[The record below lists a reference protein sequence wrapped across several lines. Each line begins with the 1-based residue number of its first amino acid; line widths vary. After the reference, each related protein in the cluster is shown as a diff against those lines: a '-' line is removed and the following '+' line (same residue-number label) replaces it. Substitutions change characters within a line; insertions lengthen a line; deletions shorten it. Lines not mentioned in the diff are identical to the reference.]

1 MARCLTVAP
10 AIVLALGLS
19 GCDRRYCEQTPPD
32 DLSAI
37 LQAVF
42 CWNATFPDTAR
53 PEAIIALDKTL
64 IDSGETVRLDGS
76 GSSDAQGR
84 IELYEW
90 GIDGRPGY
98 DISTGDAVV
107 HRQITYDPTYPFSP
121 ETRNITLQVTDD
133 EGRTAVAG
141 TTITII
147 EPLPEGGPRAAFTA
161 TLNPVPVGYSV
172 IFDASASAGAET
184 YEWDTDGNGTFE
196 VGPSSSSTISRVYEG
211 PPRTI
216 PVTLRIVTARGVP
229 YTATVDLRIVL
240 ARATVAA
247 RRRPLTVR
255 LTRVRLPDD
264 LGTPKRH
271 GAVARLERVRVR
283 GRLVAPRRGLGAL
296 RTFRRARWTARLT
309 ISANTRTGVA
319 RVRGHALARFPGGA
333 GRACLRV
340 TAQRRRGA
348 PAGRIVLR
356 GGTGDAARLRGAAR
370 FRFRFS
376 GTTPTPAG
384 RLRARL
390 GRPRPMPRPCAGL

>member
-1 MARCLTVAP
+1 MARCLTVA
-10 AIVLALGLS
+10 AAVVLAVGLS
-19 GCDRRYCEQTPPD
+19 GCDRKYCEQTPPD

-42 CWNATFPDTAR
+42 CWNATFPDTAQ
-53 PEAIIALDKTL
+53 PEAVIALDKTL

-90 GIDGRPGY
+90 DIDGRPGY

-107 HRQITYDPTYPFSP
+107 HRRITHDLTFPSSP

-161 TLNPVPVGYSV
+161 TPNPVPVGYSV

-184 YEWDTDGNGTFE
+184 YEWDTDGDGTFE
-196 VGPSSSSTISRVYEG
+196 VGPNSSPTISRVYEG

-216 PVTLRIVTARGVP
+216 PVTLRIVTARGAQ

-240 ARATVAA
+240 ARATAAA
-247 RRRPLTVR
+247 RRRPLAVR
-255 LTRVRLPDD
+255 LTRVRFPDA
-264 LGTPKRH
+264 LGTPKRR
-271 GAVARLERVRVR
+271 GAVARFEGVRVR

-296 RTFRRARWTARLT
+296 RPFRRARWTARLT
-309 ISANTRTGVA
+309 VSADTRTGVA

-340 TAQRRRGA
+340 TARRRRGA
-348 PAGRIVLR
+348 PAGRIALR
-356 GGTGDAARLRGAAR
+356 GGTGDAARLRGAGR
-370 FRFRFS
+370 FRVRFS
-376 GTTPTPAG
+376 GATPTPAG

-390 GRPRPMPRPCAGL
+390 GRPRAMPRACAGL